1 MLVQVLGLPVVLL
14 LADTD
19 VDVLQVSKLVEF
31 DFPVVT
37 TTVKPHSP
45 QRWFIPIIAPPN
57 STRSQTLIHQLK
69 IFTYTQLT

>member
-14 LADTD
+14 LADTN

-37 TTVKPHSP
+37 TTVKPHS
-45 QRWFIPIIAPPN
+45 
-57 STRSQTLIHQLK
+57 S
-69 IFTYTQLT
+69 